1 MGRGHSPDVFLFVM
15 LFENGGEAGS
25 STSMSPDTTTGRTA
39 ARQAVF
45 LDRDGTLIE
54 DSDYLGDPAGV
65 VMLPGVGPALQR
77 LREAGFELVVVTNQ
91 AGVARGFYNEHDV
104 RRVNAEV
111 DRRLRAEGVD
121 VLAWDYC
128 PHLDGPE
135 VKVEA
140 YRTAC
145 DCRKPGPGM
154 LTRMARQH
162 GLDPARS
169 FVVGDKRTDLQAA
182 KAAGMRAVLVLTGKG
197 RQFCPGGKPPPEADA
212 AAADAAEA
220 SEWILKC

>member
-1 MGRGHSPDVFLFVM
+1 LESPTPFLR
-15 LFENGGEAGS
+15 
-25 STSMSPDTTTGRTA
+25 P
-39 ARQAVF
+39 AVF

-65 VMLPGVGPALQR
+65 VMLPGVGPALRR
-77 LREAGFELVVVTNQ
+77 LREAGFALVVVTNQ
-91 AGVARGFYNEHDV
+91 AGVARGFYAEHDV
-104 RRVNAEV
+104 RRVNEEV

-135 VKVEA
+135 AKAEA

-154 LTRMARQH
+154 LQRMARQH
-162 GLDPARS
+162 GLDPAQS

-197 RQFCPGGKPPPEADA
+197 RQFCPDGTPPPEADGVAEDLAGA
-212 AAADAAEA
+212 AGR
-220 SEWILKC
+220 LLRMNC